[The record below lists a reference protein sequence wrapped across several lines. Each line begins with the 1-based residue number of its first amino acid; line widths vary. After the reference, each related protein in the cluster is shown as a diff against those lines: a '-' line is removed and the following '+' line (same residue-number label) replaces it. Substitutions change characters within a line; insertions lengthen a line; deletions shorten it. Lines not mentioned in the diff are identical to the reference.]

1 VSGAHGIA
9 LSAALWG
16 CACAGSGTLARES
29 RAATPGQ
36 PEIAWRP
43 ASAPDVPGTYVSRE
57 LSGPLAGYLR
67 KLVYLFEADGSYAGA
82 ALVDQSP
89 PRFEV
94 LAGTWTFD
102 GGLLVLDGGPPARLE
117 VADGGAL
124 RLSGDEGVVVLE
136 REATR

>member
-1 VSGAHGIA
+1 VSSATWIA
-9 LSAALWG
+9 LCAASLG
-16 CACAGSGTLARES
+16 AACAGSGTLARDS
-29 RAATPGQ
+29 RAAVVEEQ
-36 PEIAWRP
+36 PVAWRA
-43 ASAPDVPGTYVSRE
+43 ASAEDVPGVYVSSE

-82 ALVDQSP
+82 ALVDASP

-94 LAGTWTFD
+94 LAGTWAFLD
-102 GGLLVLDGGPPARLE
+102 GRLVLDGGPPAVLE

-136 REATR
+136 RERAR